1 MKAAWQYSSRS
12 RNTAVLTFITAAL
25 LCAPLAQGTTHLLLT
40 RGEKTDSAEY
50 KGVVELTVNPG
61 IQDAKVSITVDGQRI
76 ADSVPAPF
84 RVIVDFGPIAV
95 EHKIAITAITPKK
108 KKIAWTETI
117 NRGHLPLTVK
127 IKPVDIVGGVFEA
140 VCTAPREDPIAVVEL
155 WDSGN
160 LIASADSAPYRFN
173 VPPEVLSTGF
183 VQMTARTKG
192 GDEAA
197 DFWSTN
203 GDIHSEEI
211 QVRTVPLFVS
221 VVDRNGVTRDDVDAS
236 LFRVLDNDSEAKII
250 EFGKAFD
257 QPISIA
263 LILDS
268 SASMTYSMKNATEA
282 AMGFAQRTL
291 KQGDR
296 CAVFAIQDVPRRK
309 QPLTADSTLVA
320 KALEAMSAT
329 GQTALYD
336 SIQSAVRELKDEKTR
351 RAIVI
356 LTDGGD
362 TSSIASY
369 DEIEKTTAQAGI
381 PVYFI
386 AYNTG
391 TETTARDLE
400 RMRYISSQ
408 TGGFVATATQQ
419 NLHAK
424 YPEIEKDL
432 RAQFAIRYQIT
443 DFAKKNEWR
452 RVRVVMSSP
461 KLTART
467 IRGYFAP

>member
-1 MKAAWQYSSRS
+1 MKAARKRS
-12 RNTAVLTFITAAL
+12 KLQVQFLLAVTVAAFL
-25 LCAPLAQGTTHLLLT
+25 IAPAARATTQLLLT
-40 RGEKTDSAEY
+40 RGDQIDSSEY
-50 KGVVELTVNPG
+50 KGVVELMVNPG
-61 IQDAKVSITVDGQRI
+61 VDDSKVSITVDGQRI
-76 ADSVPAPF
+76 ADSLLSPYK
-84 RVIVDFGPIAV
+84 VIVDFGATAV
-95 EHKIAITAITPKK
+95 EHKIGITVVTPKK
-108 KKIAWTETI
+108 KRIAWQATI

-127 IKPVDIVGGVFEA
+127 VQPVDLANRLFEA
-140 VCTAPREDPIAVVEL
+140 VTTAPKDDPIVIVEL

-160 LIASADSAPYRFN
+160 MVASATTAPYRFN
-173 VPPEVLSTGF
+173 VPSEVLATGF
-183 VQMTARTKG
+183 VQVTARTKSG
-192 GDEAA
+192 EEAA

-203 GDIHSEEI
+203 GDIHAESI

-221 VVDRNGVTRDDVDAS
+221 VVDRNGVTRDDVDPS

-263 LILDS
+263 LLLDS
-268 SASMTYSMKNATEA
+268 SASMTYSMKNATKA
-282 AMGFAQRTL
+282 ATSFVERTL
-291 KQGDR
+291 KPRDR
-296 CAVFAIQDVPRRK
+296 CAVFAVQDVPRRK
-309 QPLTADSTLVA
+309 QPLTNDSALVA
-320 KALEAMSAT
+320 KALEAMSPN

-336 SIQSAVRELKDEKTR
+336 SIESAIRELKDEKTR
-351 RAIVI
+351 RAIVV

-362 TSSIASY
+362 TSSVASY
-369 DEIEKTTAQAGI
+369 EDIEKTTARAGI

-391 TETTARDLE
+391 TDTSARDLE

-419 NLHAK
+419 NLQAK
-424 YPEIEKDL
+424 YSEIERDL

-443 DFAKKNEWR
+443 DYAKKNEWR
-452 RVRVVMSSP
+452 RVRVLLSSP

>member
-1 MKAAWQYSSRS
+1 M
-12 RNTAVLTFITAAL
+12 
-25 LCAPLAQGTTHLLLT
+25 AQATTRLLLT
-40 RGEKTDSAEY
+40 RGERPDTAQY
-50 KGVVELTVNPG
+50 KGVVELIVNPG
-61 IQDAKVSITVDGQRI
+61 IENARVSITVDGQRI
-76 ADSVPAPF
+76 AESIQAPF
-84 RVIVDFGPIAV
+84 RVVVDFGLTAV
-95 EHKIAITAITPKK
+95 EHKIAITATTPKK

-127 IKPVDIVGGVFEA
+127 IKPVDIVGRVFEA
-140 VCTAPREDPIAVVEL
+140 VCTAPREDPIAVVQL

-160 LIASADSAPYRFN
+160 LIATADSAPYRFD
-173 VPPEVLSTGF
+173 VPAEVLATGV
-183 VQMTARTKG
+183 VQVTARTKAG
-192 GDEAA
+192 EEAA
-197 DFWSTN
+197 DFWSTS
-203 GDIHSEEI
+203 GDIHAEEI

-221 VVDRNGVTRDDVDAS
+221 VVDRNGVTRDDVDPS
-236 LFRVLDNDSEAKII
+236 LFRVLDNDSEAQII

-263 LILDS
+263 LLLDA
-268 SASMTYSMKNATEA
+268 SASMTYSMKNATQA
-282 AMGFAQRTL
+282 AIGFAQKTL
-291 KQGDR
+291 KDGDR

-309 QPLTADSTLVA
+309 QPLTASSTLVA
-320 KALEAMSAT
+320 KALEAMSPT

-336 SIQSAVRELKDEKTR
+336 SIQSAVRELREEKTR
-351 RAIVI
+351 RAIVV

-369 DEIEKTTAQAGI
+369 DEIEKSTAQAGI

-391 TETTARDLE
+391 TETSARDLE

-419 NLHAK
+419 NLQAK
-424 YPEIEKDL
+424 YSEIEKDL

-443 DFAKKNEWR
+443 DFAQKNEWR
-452 RVRVVMSSP
+452 RVRVLLSSP